1 MNLHIWK
8 QSDKKQ
14 YEGGHWSPTW
24 THVYSVLPL
33 SCGSY
38 MEASRNDSLGAQR
51 SDILAWKIP
60 VFKIDG
66 TPYHTTCRAMPVWKP
81 KVTQWLSRQLQDLC
95 WKNAFYSRLVS
106 CEDGFLLCRQVGDSL
121 GPISSEEN
129 VDTLISENW
138 DNVMIRNLV
147 TSYSYKLVTW
157 NPPSLNSPLGLEDL
171 QDCSCSR

>member
-1 MNLHIWK
+1 MTPLEPREVISWPGRSQFSKLKQQHIIQPAEQC
-8 QSDKKQ
+8 QS
-14 YEGGHWSPTW
+14 G
-24 THVYSVLPL
+24 
-33 SCGSY
+33 
-38 MEASRNDSLGAQR
+38 NQR
-51 SDILAWKIP
+51 RPIGQVVNFRIFAEKTRFIRGW
-60 VFKIDG
+60 F
-66 TPYHTTCRAMPVWKP
+66 
-81 KVTQWLSRQLQDLC
+81 Q
-95 WKNAFYSRLVS
+95 